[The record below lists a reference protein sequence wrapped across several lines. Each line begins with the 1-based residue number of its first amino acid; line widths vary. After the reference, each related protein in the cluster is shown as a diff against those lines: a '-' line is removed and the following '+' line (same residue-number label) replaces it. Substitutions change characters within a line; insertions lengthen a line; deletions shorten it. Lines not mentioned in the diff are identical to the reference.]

1 MLCERPI
8 PPENGGPP
16 HSNVAERVTASPRG
30 VDRRFVEY
38 RIVCVVTF
46 VRVRSALTSGSLII
60 DEGDFMAD
68 IIQGAITDAIVELV
82 TGSIESGS
90 EEAPV

>member
-1 MLCERPI
+1 M
-8 PPENGGPP
+8 
-16 HSNVAERVTASPRG
+16 H
-30 VDRRFVEY
+30 
-38 RIVCVVTF
+38 
-46 VRVRSALTSGSLII
+46 LTPLQHLIT
-60 DEGDFMAD
+60 DEGDLMAD

>member
-1 MLCERPI
+1 MHAI
-8 PPENGGPP
+8 PVQ
-16 HSNVAERVTASPRG
+16 H
-30 VDRRFVEY
+30 
-38 RIVCVVTF
+38 
-46 VRVRSALTSGSLII
+46 LIT
-60 DEGDFMAD
+60 DEGDLMAE